1 MQADIKQFMQVD
13 QQQLEERRFL
23 REKAAAQR
31 IGIKPSTLWLYVRRG
46 WIKSIKLSP
55 KVTVFAVADLD
66 AFVQSRMNI
75 A

>member
-13 QQQLEERRFL
+13 YQQLKDRQHL
-23 REKAAAQR
+23 RQNEAALYLA
-31 IGIKPSTLWLYVRRG
+31 IAPSTLWLYVRRG

-66 AFVQSRMNI
+66 AFVQSRMS

>member
-1 MQADIKQFMQVD
+1 MQADVQKIMQVD
-13 QQQLEERRFL
+13 PVWL